1 MNKLY
6 TSIISFASLVSS
18 AVASPVNINL
28 ADAPSIADALN
39 GIGQSKAEAIVAY
52 RETNGQFASVDDLVM
67 VKGIGDRTLERI
79 REDILLT
86 DTVVE

>member
-18 AVASPVNINL
+18 SVASPVNINL

>member
-28 ADAPSIADALN
+28 ADAQSIADALN